1 MTEDLLSIR
10 NARIGPVDA
19 PLLGPIDLTLAR
31 GEALALFGPNGAG
44 KSTLLRAILGL
55 ETLNGGD
62 ITFSDITFGAI
73 PGKPGDPIRMARAGI
88 GYAPEGRRVFPG
100 LTARENMLAAS
111 DDPRVRRQARLEE
124 MLALF
129 PPLAG
134 RLQAEAWR
142 LSGGEQQMLAIA
154 RALMRR
160 PKLLLLDEPSLGL
173 APNTAANL
181 FAALAAVRQSGVAIL
196 IAEQN
201 AAAASRLA
209 SRAAVLVGGKIVAEG
224 PALEIAEPDSLAS
237 AYLR

>member
-1 MTEDLLSIR
+1 MNKELLTIQK
-10 NARIGPVDA
+10 ARIGAADTA
-19 PLLGPIDLTLAR
+19 LLGPLDLSLAA

-44 KSTLLRAILGL
+44 KSTLLRAIMGL
-55 ETLNGGD
+55 EALDAGKIIFDGEQVKGGD
-62 ITFSDITFGAI
+62 
-73 PGKPGDPIRMARAGI
+73 PGRMARAGA
-88 GYAPEGRRVFPG
+88 GYVPEGRRVFPG

-111 DDPRVRRQARLEE
+111 DDPRAMRQTRLEE

-129 PPLAG
+129 PPLTG
-134 RLQAEAWR
+134 RLKAEAWR

-160 PKLLLLDEPSLGL
+160 PTLLLLDEPSLGL
-173 APNTAANL
+173 APNTASGL
-181 FAALAAVRQSGVAIL
+181 FEALKAVRQSGVAIL

-224 PALEIAEPDSLAS
+224 PAPEIAEPNSLAL

>member
-1 MTEDLLSIR
+1 MIKELLTIQK
-10 NARIGPVDA
+10 ARIGAADTA
-19 PLLGPIDLTLAR
+19 LLGPLDLSLAA

-44 KSTLLRAILGL
+44 KSTLLRAIMGL
-55 ETLNGGD
+55 EALDAGEVVFDGERVKGGD
-62 ITFSDITFGAI
+62 
-73 PGKPGDPIRMARAGI
+73 PGRMARAGA
-88 GYAPEGRRVFPG
+88 GYVPEGRRVFPG

-111 DDPRVRRQARLEE
+111 DDPRAMRQTRLEE

-129 PPLAG
+129 PPLTG
-134 RLQAEAWR
+134 RLKAEAWR

-160 PKLLLLDEPSLGL
+160 PTLLLLDEPSLGL
-173 APNTAANL
+173 APNTASGL
-181 FAALAAVRQSGVAIL
+181 FEALKAVRQSGVAIL

-224 PALEIAEPDSLAS
+224 PAPEIAEPNSLAL

>member
-1 MTEDLLSIR
+1 MNKELLTIQK
-10 NARIGPVDA
+10 ARICAADTA
-19 PLLGPIDLTLAR
+19 LLGPLDLSLAA

-44 KSTLLRAILGL
+44 KSTLLRAIMGL
-55 ETLNGGD
+55 EALDAGKIIFDGEQVKGGD
-62 ITFSDITFGAI
+62 
-73 PGKPGDPIRMARAGI
+73 PGRMARAGA
-88 GYAPEGRRVFPG
+88 GYVPEGRRVFPG

-111 DDPRVRRQARLEE
+111 DDPRAMRQTRLEE

-129 PPLAG
+129 PPLTG
-134 RLQAEAWR
+134 RLKAEAWR

-160 PKLLLLDEPSLGL
+160 PTLLLLDEPSLGL
-173 APNTAANL
+173 APNTASGL
-181 FAALAAVRQSGVAIL
+181 FEALKAVRQSGVAIL

-224 PALEIAEPDSLAS
+224 PAPEIAEPNSLAL

>member
-1 MTEDLLSIR
+1 MTKDLLTIQK
-10 NARIGPVDA
+10 ARIGAADTA
-19 PLLGPIDLTLAR
+19 LLGPLNLSIAA

-44 KSTLLRAILGL
+44 KSTLLRAIMGL
-55 ETLNGGD
+55 EALDAGKIIFDGEQVKGGD
-62 ITFSDITFGAI
+62 
-73 PGKPGDPIRMARAGI
+73 PGRMARACA
-88 GYAPEGRRVFPG
+88 GYVPEGRRVFPG

-111 DDPRVRRQARLEE
+111 DDPRAMRQTRLEE

-129 PPLAG
+129 PPLTG
-134 RLQAEAWR
+134 RLKSEAWR

-173 APNTAANL
+173 APNTAASL
-181 FAALAAVRQSGVAIL
+181 FEALAAVRQSGAAIL

-209 SRAAVLVGGKIVAEG
+209 SRAAVLVGGRIVAEG
-224 PALEIAEPDSLAS
+224 PAPEIAEPNSLAL

>member
-1 MTEDLLSIR
+1 MTKDLLNIQS
-10 NARIGPVDA
+10 ARIGAVDTA
-19 PLLGPIDLTLAR
+19 LLGPLDLTLAA

-44 KSTLLRAILGL
+44 KSTLLRAIMGL
-55 ETLNGGD
+55 KALDAGEIIFDGEPVKGGD
-62 ITFSDITFGAI
+62 
-73 PGKPGDPIRMARAGI
+73 PGRMARAGA
-88 GYAPEGRRVFPG
+88 GYVPEGRRVFPG

-111 DDPRVRRQARLEE
+111 DGPRAMRQARLEE

-129 PPLAG
+129 PPLTG
-134 RLQAEAWR
+134 RLKSEAWR

-173 APNTAANL
+173 APNTASGL
-181 FAALAAVRQSGVAIL
+181 FEALGAVRQSGVAIL

-224 PALEIAEPDSLAS
+224 LAPEIAEPSSLAL

>member
-1 MTEDLLSIR
+1 MIKDLLTIQK
-10 NARIGPVDA
+10 ARIGAADTA
-19 PLLGPIDLTLAR
+19 LLGSLDLSLAA

-44 KSTLLRAILGL
+44 KSTLLRAIMGL
-55 ETLNGGD
+55 EALDAGEVVFDGERVKGGD
-62 ITFSDITFGAI
+62 
-73 PGKPGDPIRMARAGI
+73 PGRMARAGA
-88 GYAPEGRRVFPG
+88 GYVPEGRRVFPG

-111 DDPRVRRQARLEE
+111 DDPRAMRQTRLEE

-129 PPLAG
+129 PPLTG
-134 RLQAEAWR
+134 RLKSEAWR

-173 APNTAANL
+173 APNTAASL
-181 FAALAAVRQSGVAIL
+181 FEALTAVRQSGVAIL

-209 SRAAVLVGGKIVAEG
+209 SRAVVLVGGKIVAEG
-224 PALEIAEPDSLAS
+224 PALEIAEPNSLAL

>member
-1 MTEDLLSIR
+1 MTKDLLTIQK
-10 NARIGPVDA
+10 ARIGA
-19 PLLGPIDLTLAR
+19 AGTALLGPLDFSIAA

-44 KSTLLRAILGL
+44 KSTLLRAIMGL
-55 ETLNGGD
+55 EALDAGKIIFDGEQVKGGD
-62 ITFSDITFGAI
+62 
-73 PGKPGDPIRMARAGI
+73 PGRMARACA
-88 GYAPEGRRVFPG
+88 GYVPEGRRVFPG

-111 DDPRVRRQARLEE
+111 DDPRAMRQTRLEE

-129 PPLAG
+129 PPLTG
-134 RLQAEAWR
+134 RLKSEAWR

-173 APNTAANL
+173 APNTAASL
-181 FAALAAVRQSGVAIL
+181 FEALAAVRQSGVAIL

-209 SRAAVLVGGKIVAEG
+209 SRAAVLVGGRIVADG
-224 PALEIAEPDSLAS
+224 PAPEIAEPNSLAL

>member
-1 MTEDLLSIR
+1 MNKELLTIQK
-10 NARIGPVDA
+10 ARIGAADTA
-19 PLLGPIDLTLAR
+19 LLGPLDLSLAA

-44 KSTLLRAILGL
+44 KSTLLRAIMGL
-55 ETLNGGD
+55 EALDAGKIIFDGEQVKGGD
-62 ITFSDITFGAI
+62 
-73 PGKPGDPIRMARAGI
+73 PGRMARAGA
-88 GYAPEGRRVFPG
+88 GYVPEGRRVFPG

-111 DDPRVRRQARLEE
+111 DDPRAMRQTRLEE

-129 PPLAG
+129 PPLTG
-134 RLQAEAWR
+134 RLKAEAWR
-142 LSGGEQQMLAIA
+142 LSGGEQQILAIA

-160 PKLLLLDEPSLGL
+160 PTLLLLDEPSLGL
-173 APNTAANL
+173 APNTASGL
-181 FAALAAVRQSGVAIL
+181 FEALKAVRQSGVAIL

-224 PALEIAEPDSLAS
+224 PAPEIAEPNSLAL

>member
-1 MTEDLLSIR
+1 MNKELLTIQK
-10 NARIGPVDA
+10 ARICAADTA
-19 PLLGPIDLTLAR
+19 LLGPLDLSLAA

-44 KSTLLRAILGL
+44 KSTLLRAIMGL
-55 ETLNGGD
+55 EALDAGKIIFDGEQVKGGD
-62 ITFSDITFGAI
+62 
-73 PGKPGDPIRMARAGI
+73 PGRMARAGA
-88 GYAPEGRRVFPG
+88 GYVPEGRRVFPS

-111 DDPRVRRQARLEE
+111 DDPRAMRQARLEE

-129 PPLAG
+129 PPLTG
-134 RLQAEAWR
+134 RLKSEAWR

-173 APNTAANL
+173 APNTASGL
-181 FAALAAVRQSGVAIL
+181 FEALGAVRQSGVAIL

-224 PALEIAEPDSLAS
+224 LAPEIAEPSSLAL

>member
-1 MTEDLLSIR
+1 MTKDLLTIQK
-10 NARIGPVDA
+10 ARIGAADTA
-19 PLLGPIDLTLAR
+19 LLGPLDLTLAA

-44 KSTLLRAILGL
+44 KSTLLRAIMGLGAL
-55 ETLNGGD
+55 DDGEIIFDGNQVKGGD
-62 ITFSDITFGAI
+62 
-73 PGKPGDPIRMARAGI
+73 PGRMARVGAG
-88 GYAPEGRRVFPG
+88 YVPEGRRVFPG

-111 DDPRVRRQARLEE
+111 DDPRAKRQTRLEE

-134 RLQAEAWR
+134 RLKSEAWR

-173 APNTAANL
+173 APNTAASL
-181 FAALAAVRQSGVAIL
+181 FEALAAVRQSGVAIL

-224 PALEIAEPDSLAS
+224 PAPEIAEPTSLALV
-237 AYLR
+237 YLR

>member
-1 MTEDLLSIR
+1 M
-10 NARIGPVDA
+10 
-19 PLLGPIDLTLAR
+19 LAKIIFD
-31 GEALALFGPNGAG
+31 GEQV
-44 KSTLLRAILGL
+44 K
-55 ETLNGGD
+55 GGD
-62 ITFSDITFGAI
+62 
-73 PGKPGDPIRMARAGI
+73 PGRMARAGA
-88 GYAPEGRRVFPG
+88 GYVPEGRRVFPG

-111 DDPRVRRQARLEE
+111 DDPRAMRQTRLEE

-129 PPLAG
+129 PPLTG
-134 RLQAEAWR
+134 RLKAEAWR

-160 PKLLLLDEPSLGL
+160 PTLLLLDEPSLGL
-173 APNTAANL
+173 APNTASGL
-181 FAALAAVRQSGVAIL
+181 FEALKAVRQSGVAIL

-224 PALEIAEPDSLAS
+224 PAPEIAEPNSLAL

>member
-1 MTEDLLSIR
+1 MNKELLTIQK
-10 NARIGPVDA
+10 ARIGAADTA
-19 PLLGPIDLTLAR
+19 LLGPLDLSLAA

-44 KSTLLRAILGL
+44 KSTLLRAIMGL
-55 ETLNGGD
+55 EALDAGEVIFDGERVKGGD
-62 ITFSDITFGAI
+62 
-73 PGKPGDPIRMARAGI
+73 PGRMARAGA
-88 GYAPEGRRVFPG
+88 GYVPEGRRVFPG

-111 DDPRVRRQARLEE
+111 DDPRAMRQTRLEE

-129 PPLAG
+129 PPLTG
-134 RLQAEAWR
+134 RLKAEAWR

-160 PKLLLLDEPSLGL
+160 PTLLLLDEPSLGL
-173 APNTAANL
+173 APNTASGL
-181 FAALAAVRQSGVAIL
+181 FEALKAVRQSGVAIL

-224 PALEIAEPDSLAS
+224 PAPEIAEPNSLAL

>member
-1 MTEDLLSIR
+1 MNKELLTIQK
-10 NARIGPVDA
+10 ARIGAADTA
-19 PLLGPIDLTLAR
+19 LLGPLDLSLAA

-44 KSTLLRAILGL
+44 KSTLLRAIMGL
-55 ETLNGGD
+55 EALDAGKIIFDGEQAKGGD
-62 ITFSDITFGAI
+62 
-73 PGKPGDPIRMARAGI
+73 PGRMARAGA
-88 GYAPEGRRVFPG
+88 GYVPEGRRVFPG

-111 DDPRVRRQARLEE
+111 DDPRAMRQTRLEE

-129 PPLAG
+129 PPLTG
-134 RLQAEAWR
+134 RLKAEAWR

-160 PKLLLLDEPSLGL
+160 PTLLLLDEPSLGL
-173 APNTAANL
+173 APNTASGL
-181 FAALAAVRQSGVAIL
+181 FEALKAVRQSGVAIL

-224 PALEIAEPDSLAS
+224 PAPEIAEPNYLAL

>member
-1 MTEDLLSIR
+1 MNKELLTIQK
-10 NARIGPVDA
+10 ARIGAADTA
-19 PLLGPIDLTLAR
+19 LLGPLDLSLAA

-44 KSTLLRAILGL
+44 KSTLLRAIMGL
-55 ETLNGGD
+55 EALDAGKIIFDGEQVKGGD
-62 ITFSDITFGAI
+62 
-73 PGKPGDPIRMARAGI
+73 PGRMARAGA
-88 GYAPEGRRVFPG
+88 GYVPEGRRVFPG

-111 DDPRVRRQARLEE
+111 DDPRAMRQTRLEE

-129 PPLAG
+129 PPLTG
-134 RLQAEAWR
+134 RLKAEAWR

-160 PKLLLLDEPSLGL
+160 PTLLLLDEPSLGL
-173 APNTAANL
+173 APNTASGL
-181 FAALAAVRQSGVAIL
+181 FEALKAVRQSGVAIL

-224 PALEIAEPDSLAS
+224 PAPEIAKPNSLAL

>member
-1 MTEDLLSIR
+1 MTKDLLTIEK
-10 NARIGPVDA
+10 ARIGAADTA
-19 PLLGPIDLTLAR
+19 LLGPLDLSIAA

-44 KSTLLRAILGL
+44 KSTLLRAIMGL
-55 ETLNGGD
+55 EALDAGKIIFDGEQVKGGD
-62 ITFSDITFGAI
+62 
-73 PGKPGDPIRMARAGI
+73 PGRMARACA
-88 GYAPEGRRVFPG
+88 GYVPEGRRVFPG
-100 LTARENMLAAS
+100 LTARENMLATS
-111 DDPRVRRQARLEE
+111 DDPPAMRQTRLEE

-129 PPLAG
+129 PPLTG
-134 RLQAEAWR
+134 RLKSEAWR

-173 APNTAANL
+173 APKTAASL
-181 FAALAAVRQSGVAIL
+181 FEALAAVRQSGVAIL

-209 SRAAVLVGGKIVAEG
+209 SRAAVLVGGRIVTEG
-224 PALEIAEPDSLAS
+224 PAPEIAEPNSLAL

>member
-1 MTEDLLSIR
+1 MTKDVLTIQK
-10 NARIGPVDA
+10 ARIGATDTA
-19 PLLGPIDLTLAR
+19 LLGPLDLTLAS

-44 KSTLLRAILGL
+44 KSTLLRAIMGL
-55 ETLNGGD
+55 EALDAGEIIFGGKQVKGGD
-62 ITFSDITFGAI
+62 
-73 PGKPGDPIRMARAGI
+73 PGRMARAGA
-88 GYAPEGRRVFPG
+88 GYVPEGRRVFPG

-111 DDPRVRRQARLEE
+111 DDPRAKRHARLEE
-124 MLALF
+124 MLAFF
-129 PPLAG
+129 PPLTG
-134 RLQAEAWR
+134 RLKSEAWR

-173 APNTAANL
+173 APNTAAGL
-181 FAALAAVRQSGVAIL
+181 FEALTAVRQSGVAIL

-224 PALEIAEPDSLAS
+224 PAPEIAEPNSLALV
-237 AYLR
+237 YLR

>member
-1 MTEDLLSIR
+1 MIKDLLTIQK
-10 NARIGPVDA
+10 ARIGAADTA
-19 PLLGPIDLTLAR
+19 LLGSLDLSLAA

-44 KSTLLRAILGL
+44 KSTLLRAIMGL
-55 ETLNGGD
+55 EALDAGEVIFDGERVKGGD
-62 ITFSDITFGAI
+62 
-73 PGKPGDPIRMARAGI
+73 PGRMARAGA
-88 GYAPEGRRVFPG
+88 GYVPEGRRVFPG

-111 DDPRVRRQARLEE
+111 DDPRAMRQTRLEE

-129 PPLAG
+129 PPLTG
-134 RLQAEAWR
+134 RLKSEAWR

-173 APNTAANL
+173 APNTAASL
-181 FAALAAVRQSGVAIL
+181 FEALTAVRQSGVAIL

-209 SRAAVLVGGKIVAEG
+209 SRAVVLVGGKIVAEG
-224 PALEIAEPDSLAS
+224 PALEIAEPNSLAL

>member
-1 MTEDLLSIR
+1 MNKELLTIQK
-10 NARIGPVDA
+10 ARIGAADTA
-19 PLLGPIDLTLAR
+19 LLGPLDLSLAA

-44 KSTLLRAILGL
+44 KSTLLRAIMGL
-55 ETLNGGD
+55 EALDAGKIIFDGEQAKGGD
-62 ITFSDITFGAI
+62 
-73 PGKPGDPIRMARAGI
+73 PGRMARAGA
-88 GYAPEGRRVFPG
+88 GYVPEGRRVFPG

-111 DDPRVRRQARLEE
+111 DDPRAMRQTRLEE

-129 PPLAG
+129 PPLTG
-134 RLQAEAWR
+134 RLKAEAWR

-160 PKLLLLDEPSLGL
+160 PTLLLLDEPSLGL
-173 APNTAANL
+173 APNTASGL
-181 FAALAAVRQSGVAIL
+181 FEALKAVRQSGVAIL

-224 PALEIAEPDSLAS
+224 PAPEIAEPNSLAL

>member
-1 MTEDLLSIR
+1 MNKELLTIQK
-10 NARIGPVDA
+10 ARIGAADTA
-19 PLLGPIDLTLAR
+19 LLGPLDLSLAA

-44 KSTLLRAILGL
+44 KSTLLRAIMGL
-55 ETLNGGD
+55 EALDAGKIIFDGEQVKGGD
-62 ITFSDITFGAI
+62 
-73 PGKPGDPIRMARAGI
+73 PGRMARACA
-88 GYAPEGRRVFPG
+88 GYVPEGRRVFPG

-111 DDPRVRRQARLEE
+111 DDPRAMRQTRLEE

-129 PPLAG
+129 PPLTG
-134 RLQAEAWR
+134 RLKSEAWR

-173 APNTAANL
+173 APNTAASL
-181 FAALAAVRQSGVAIL
+181 FEALAAVRQSGVAIL

-209 SRAAVLVGGKIVAEG
+209 SRAAVLVGGRIVADG
-224 PALEIAEPDSLAS
+224 PAPEIAEPNSLAL